1 VPLAMAA
8 ATMGVPVFLHEQNA
22 VPGLANRLLS
32 RWATTVFQTFP
43 EMGRK
48 MAGRSRI
55 IHSGLPIR
63 QEIMKVNTLDGLK
76 YFHLAPD
83 VLTVLV
89 TGGSGGARRL
99 NEVML
104 GVYHIL
110 ATTEHRP
117 LQFVHLTGRAEFDNF
132 CRLMTDAGINEE
144 KVGKIVIRP
153 YLEEMGY
160 GLAAADVMIS
170 RAGAATIAEL
180 TARGLPAILIPYP
193 YAAGDHQFHNA
204 DYLVKMQAAVMI
216 PESSLTPDRLFEELE
231 RLLGDAGLRK
241 SIGNAARSLGRPQ
254 AGEIIARMILRAVGD
269 C

>member
-1 VPLAMAA
+1 
-8 ATMGVPVFLHEQNA
+8 
-22 VPGLANRLLS
+22 
-32 RWATTVFQTFP
+32 
-43 EMGRK
+43 
-48 MAGRSRI
+48 
-55 IHSGLPIR
+55 
-63 QEIMKVNTLDGLK
+63 MKVNTLDGLK